1 MFRSLFLAFLAV
13 STLSA
18 EAQSNG
24 LPVDGTL
31 LPGWREADGRH
42 MAGLS
47 LRLEP
52 GWKTY
57 WRAPGAGGIPP
68 QFNWS
73 GSRNVAAVHVLYPI
87 PKVMDQNGLR
97 SIGYDR
103 DVVFPLVVTARDPSE
118 PIALRAEVEVG
129 ICEDV
134 CIPVTLRVR
143 TNLPVRGA
151 FDESIGAGLEN
162 QPIRAGSFA
171 CEVTPISD
179 GLELRATTDEARF
192 AAEIVVVETGEP
204 GVWVSP
210 SDTSQNGRNLV
221 AEVEM
226 VPPEAQPF
234 ALARSEVRMTMIGQ
248 GQAIEMQG
256 CH

>member
-1 MFRSLFLAFLAV
+1 MLRSLLPVFLAAFA
-13 STLSA
+13 LSA

-24 LPVDGTL
+24 LPVEGTL

-42 MAGLS
+42 MSGLS

-73 GSRNVAAVHVLYPI
+73 GSRNLAAVHVHYPI
-87 PKVMDQNGLR
+87 PKVLDQNGLR

-103 DVVFPLVVTARDPSE
+103 DVVFPFVVTARDPSE
-118 PIALRAEVEVG
+118 SVSLQAEVELG

-143 TNLPVRGA
+143 TVLPVHGA
-151 FDESIGAGLEN
+151 FDARIGEGLEN
-162 QPIRAGSFA
+162 QPVRGGSFA
-171 CEVTPISD
+171 CEITPISD
-179 GLELRATTDEARF
+179 GLKLRASTDQARF
-192 AAEIVVVETGEP
+192 AAEIVVIETGEP
-204 GVWVSP
+204 GVWVSA
-210 SDTSQNGRNLV
+210 SDTSQSGGNLV

-226 VPPEAQPF
+226 VPPESRPF
-234 ALARSEVRMTMIGQ
+234 ALARSEVRMTLIGD
-248 GQAIEMQG
+248 GQAIELQG
-256 CH
+256 CR

>member
-1 MFRSLFLAFLAV
+1 MIRAFFLAFLAA
-13 STLSA
+13 SSLSA
-18 EAQSNG
+18 EAQTNG

-31 LPGWREADGRH
+31 LSGWRETDGRH

-47 LRLEP
+47 LRLAP

-73 GSRNVAAVHVLYPI
+73 GSRNVASVQVLYPI
-87 PKVMDQNGLR
+87 PKVLDQNGLK

-103 DVVFPLVVTARDPSE
+103 DVVLPLIVTASDSSQS
-118 PIALRAEVEVG
+118 IALRAEVELGV
-129 ICEDV
+129 CEDV

-143 TNLPVRGA
+143 AELPAKGA
-151 FDESIGAGLEN
+151 FDGRIGESLEN
-162 QPIRAGSFA
+162 QPTRIGPFT
-171 CEVTPISD
+171 CEITPISD
-179 GLELRATTDEARF
+179 GLQVRATTGEARF
-192 AAEIVVVETGEP
+192 TADIVVIETGEP

-210 SDTSQNGRNLV
+210 SDSSQNGRNLV
-221 AEVEM
+221 AEVEV
-226 VPPEAQPF
+226 VPPNAQPF
-234 ALARSEVRMTMIGQ
+234 ALARNDVRMTLIGK

-256 CH
+256 CR

>member
-1 MFRSLFLAFLAV
+1 MLRLLCLAFLAA
-13 STLSA
+13 STLTA

-47 LRLEP
+47 LELDP

-57 WRAPGAGGIPP
+57 WRSPGAGGIPP

-73 GSRNVAAVHVLYPI
+73 GSKNLAAVKVLYPI

-97 SIGYDR
+97 SIGYDS
-103 DVVFPLVVTARDPSE
+103 DVVFPLVIAARDPGK
-118 PIALRAEVEVG
+118 PVTLRAEVELGV
-129 ICEDV
+129 CEDV
-134 CIPVTLRVR
+134 CIPVTIRVR
-143 TNLPVRGA
+143 ADLPVKGA
-151 FDESIGAGLEN
+151 YDESIGN
-162 QPIRAGSFA
+162 SIDHQPVRAGNVT
-171 CEVTPISD
+171 CEITPISD
-179 GLELRATTDEARF
+179 GLKLRASTNKARIK
-192 AAEIVVVETGEP
+192 ADIVVVETGEP

-210 SDTSQNGRNLV
+210 SDTSQSGRNLV

-226 VPPEAQPF
+226 VPPNAQPF
-234 ALARSEVRMTMIGQ
+234 ALARSDVRMTLIGQ

-256 CH
+256 CR

>member
-1 MFRSLFLAFLAV
+1 
-13 STLSA
+13 
-18 EAQSNG
+18 
-24 LPVDGTL
+24 
-31 LPGWREADGRH
+31 

-47 LRLEP
+47 LQLAP

-73 GSRNVAAVHVLYPI
+73 GSRNVASIEVLYPI
-87 PKVMDQNGLR
+87 PKVLDQNGLR

-103 DVVFPLVVTARDPSE
+103 DVVFPLVVTAHDPSE
-118 PIALRAEVEVG
+118 PVALRAEVEVG

-143 TNLPVRGA
+143 TDLPVGGA

-162 QPIRAGSFA
+162 QPVRGASFT
-171 CEVTPISD
+171 CEITPIAD
-179 GLELRATTDEARF
+179 GLQLRASTDQARF
-192 AAEIVVVETGEP
+192 TAEIVVVETGEP

-210 SDTSQNGRNLV
+210 SDTSQSGRNLV

-226 VPPEAQPF
+226 VPPQAQPF
-234 ALARSEVRMTMIGQ
+234 ALARNEVRMTMIGQ
-248 GQAIEMQG
+248 SQAIELQG
-256 CH
+256 CR